1 VKGEMACP
9 KCHADANAA
18 ALEKIEAVK
27 KSLGV

>member
-1 VKGEMACP
+1 MACP
-9 KCHADANAA
+9 KCFGDANAA